1 MPAGA
6 ARNARPSVWSRFRSY
21 RAGLIAT
28 LFLCLLVLGAGFAN
42 VVTPYSAFE
51 IDSSAV
57 NLPPSLHHPMGTDD
71 LGRDELTRILLG
83 GRVSLTVG
91 ILAVLIS
98 VGFGTVIGSAA
109 GFYGGRIDNLLM
121 RGTDVVISFPGLILM
136 MIFAALLGK
145 GIVSIALV
153 IGLTSWM
160 TVARLV
166 RASFLSLK
174 EQEFVMAAISIGL
187 RDNRIVV
194 RHILPNAVAPIIVA
208 STLGM
213 AEAIVAESALSY
225 LGLGIQV
232 PIPSWGGMLNLAQN
246 QLQTATWLSLF
257 PGAMIFVTVIS
268 INFLGDGLRDALD
281 PRRINPVGSEK
292 AGILREVQ
300 PRDEGPFRFDA
311 TRCIQARF
319 IRWFPPKAYSS

>member
-1 MPAGA
+1 MASILLCFLVFGA
-6 ARNARPSVWSRFRSY
+6 A
-21 RAGLIAT
+21 L
-28 LFLCLLVLGAGFAN
+28 AN
-42 VVTPYSAFE
+42 VITPYDAFD
-51 IDSSAV
+51 IDPKAV
-57 NLPPSLHHPMGTDD
+57 NLPPTFRHPMGTDD
-71 LGRDELTRILLG
+71 LGRDELTRVLLG

-91 ILAVLIS
+91 ILAVLIA
-98 VGFGTVIGSAA
+98 VGFGTTVGSLA
-109 GFYGGRIDNLLM
+109 GFYGRRVDNLLM
-121 RGTDVVISFPGLILM
+121 RATDVMISFPGLILM

-174 EQEFVMAAISIGL
+174 EQEFVLAAISLGL
-187 RDNRIVV
+187 PDRRIAT

-208 STLGM
+208 STLGV

-246 QLQTATWLSLF
+246 QLESATWLSIF
-257 PGAMIFVTVIS
+257 PGAMIFVTVLS
-268 INFLGDGLRDALD
+268 INFVGDALRDALD
-281 PRRINPVGSEK
+281 PRYLVH
-292 AGILREVQ
+292 
-300 PRDEGPFRFDA
+300 
-311 TRCIQARF
+311 
-319 IRWFPPKAYSS
+319 